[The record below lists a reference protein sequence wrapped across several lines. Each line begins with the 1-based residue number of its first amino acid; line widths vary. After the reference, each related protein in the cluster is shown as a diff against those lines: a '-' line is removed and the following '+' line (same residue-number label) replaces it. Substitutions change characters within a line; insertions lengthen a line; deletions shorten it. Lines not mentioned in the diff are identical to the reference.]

1 MVKKRRAATASRRK
15 RSARRLSIAANA
27 KKAPKERVAALSA
40 APLAVCES
48 DKNLQS
54 VLKVLRNTD
63 EPVEVRLAAMD
74 TLAAAAFSVV
84 AFAPC
89 RNDYIAALR
98 DVSEDPDLKI
108 RERALSLLSGEK
120 DGYAQK
126 KLLEGLK
133 KPAKALV
140 SAEKALQ
147 LLSYD
152 VHAESY
158 AVARDIVSKPPS
170 DVAKREALRLLS
182 ADSASAPLFEKL
194 LRDKNEQREVRQLS
208 ASALHALDPGKLQK
222 HARAMVMDQTDYDDI
237 RATSLS
243 AIQQFG
249 NQESVSND
257 TQLLKSV
264 GRMRKATAPKY
275 KKTAKQFLDKY
286 KR

>member
-1 MVKKRRAATASRRK
+1 MVKKRKAATASRRK

-27 KKAPKERVAALSA
+27 KRAPRERVAALSA
-40 APLAVCES
+40 APLAVCET

-74 TLAAAAFSVV
+74 TLAAAAFSAV

-98 DVSEDPDLKI
+98 EVSEDRSLDI
-108 RERALSLLSGEK
+108 RERALGLLSSEK

-133 KPAKALV
+133 KPTKALV
-140 SAEKALQ
+140 SPEKALQ

-170 DVAKREALRLLS
+170 AVAKREALRLLS
-182 ADSASAPLFEKL
+182 ADSSSAPLFEKL
-194 LRDKNEQREVRQLS
+194 LRDKNELREVRQIS

-222 HARAMVMDQTDYDDI
+222 HARALVMDQTDYDDI

-257 TQLLKSV
+257 TQLMKSV
-264 GRMRKATAPKY
+264 GRMRKAAAPKY
-275 KKTAKQFLDKY
+275 KKTAKQFLEKY
-286 KR
+286 GR